1 MIKTKYYLWLILLS
15 IIIIALFAFYN
26 YQQITLGLDKSISLL
41 KLEPKS
47 EIPEEGGLL
56 AQIRSILHIGKD
68 TNVTSTQAAITSEIK
83 SSKTIANE
91 PKSIIS
97 SIINNIPGY
106 AAAATPTPD
115 LDPNPTL
122 DSTATNISHSK
133 ELSNYRRHLA
143 NAQYLVTNFLQDKS
157 YLKQLNQLNMQE
169 FPPEI
174 KAIIIDFT
182 EYDKNYLLA
191 NNNTDYE
198 KIFPVKPSVVERVI
212 KITKKSDKLKNK
224 DALKTKIISN
234 LEIFIN
240 FIYSEESQNIL
251 MNKGK

>member
-26 YQQITLGLDKSISLL
+26 YQQITLGLGKSTSFL
-41 KLEPKS
+41 KFKSNS
-47 EIPEEGGLL
+47 EIPEKSGFLT
-56 AQIRSILHIGKD
+56 QVRSILHIGED
-68 TNVTSTQAAITSEIK
+68 RNITPTQDITAEIEQ
-83 SSKTIANE
+83 SPTVASE

-97 SIINNIPGY
+97 SIIDNIPGY
-106 AAAATPTPD
+106 AAAAPTPE
-115 LDPNPTL
+115 LNSNPIL
-122 DSTATNISHSK
+122 DSAINISHSK

-143 NAQYLVTNFLQDKS
+143 DAQYLVINFLQDKS

-174 KAIIIDFT
+174 KAIIEDFT
-182 EYDKNYLLA
+182 EYDKNYLFVD
-191 NNNTDYE
+191 NNTNYE
-198 KIFPVKPSVVERVI
+198 KIFPVKPNLVERVI

-224 DALKTKIISN
+224 EALKTKIISN